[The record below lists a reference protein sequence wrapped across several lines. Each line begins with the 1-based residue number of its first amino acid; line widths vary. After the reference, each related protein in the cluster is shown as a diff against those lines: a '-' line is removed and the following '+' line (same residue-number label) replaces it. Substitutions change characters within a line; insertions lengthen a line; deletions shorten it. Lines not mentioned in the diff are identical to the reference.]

1 MNSSLLCCFKKA
13 TFSLR
18 NVLDKAVINFIRWQP
33 LSTCHLHWN
42 GRYSMNCYKSKCDHC
57 LKEQALVKLFWV
69 VNFLM
74 DHVFTFKEC
83 QTNYGYSHLGIWQT
97 FYFCLNEQVRDC
109 HFKESNSQYV
119 VASDK
124 IQVFKYKLEFQKTYS
139 PLGDC
144 VFPIL
149 TNFCDQSDGDINRCE
164 SW

>member
-1 MNSSLLCCFKKA
+1 MNSSLLCCFRKA

-33 LSTCHLHWN
+33 LSTCHLYWN

-74 DHVFTFKEC
+74 EHVFTFKEC
-83 QTNYGYSHLGIWQT
+83 QANYGYSHLGIWQT
-97 FYFCLNEQVRDC
+97 FSFCLKWTSETVTSRKVTHSMLLPVIKFKFSSINWNFRKHIP
-109 HFKESNSQYV
+109 HFE
-119 VASDK
+119 
-124 IQVFKYKLEFQKTYS
+124 T
-139 PLGDC
+139 